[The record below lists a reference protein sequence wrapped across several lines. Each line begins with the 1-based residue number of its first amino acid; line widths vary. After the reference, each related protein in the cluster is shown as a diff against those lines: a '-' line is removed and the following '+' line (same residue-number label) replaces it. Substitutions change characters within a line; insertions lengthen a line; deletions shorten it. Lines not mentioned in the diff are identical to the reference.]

1 MADAELSTDA
11 DRTADADRSTDF
23 SGGVVALFLT
33 QVFGAGLGI
42 FSGILL
48 ARLLGPAEKGDY
60 YILTLVPA
68 TAMVVLQL
76 GLPRAFGFYTA
87 RGVTMTIVTKAFVLT
102 GLLTV
107 VAIVGLFVLLPLLQ
121 ADIFHDIPIELIA
134 FSFLSFPLA
143 INGAFTIA
151 IVMGRKGVR
160 WYSGINVITSIAGLV
175 FLIVFLIGIGPTVTA
190 AIAAYV
196 ATNLVQTVGS
206 AIGARRLTAGL
217 PKVEKVTY
225 RSLFRYGLPSYP
237 GSLAVFFSYRVDAY
251 LIAFLMLDSA
261 TALGYYSLAVGL
273 AEIVFFFPRAVST
286 LYFPHVAGAPRE
298 ESARQVATMSRV
310 TLLVTSVSALLMAP
324 AAAVMVF
331 LVLPAY
337 IPSLPALFVLL
348 PGVVVFSVTFV
359 ANGYLT
365 GIDRVGVT
373 SIVSVISVVTNVIA
387 NLILI
392 PLFGIVGAATASLIS
407 YSFSSVL
414 LTIIASRLT
423 TTPIRRFWLPGPADV
438 RFTAATT
445 IAVLARLR
453 RAAPALSG
461 DPGS

>member
-1 MADAELSTDA
+1 MSATD
-11 DRTADADRSTDF
+11 RGTDF
-23 SGGVVALFLT
+23 SGGVVVLFMT

-42 FSGILL
+42 ISGILL
-48 ARLLGPAEKGDY
+48 ARLLGPTEKGDY

-68 TAMVVLQL
+68 TAMVLLQL
-76 GLPRAFGFYTA
+76 GLPRAFGYYTA

-102 GLLTV
+102 ALLTL
-107 VAIVGLFVLLPLLQ
+107 VAIAGLFILLPILQ
-121 ADIFHDIPIELIA
+121 ANIFHDIPLEQILFA
-134 FSFLSFPLA
+134 FLSFPLA

-160 WYSGINVITSIAGLV
+160 WYAGVNVISSIAGLV

-190 AIAAYV
+190 ALAAYV
-196 ATNLVQTVGS
+196 ATTLVQTVGS
-206 AIGARRLTAGL
+206 AIGARRLTVGL
-217 PKVEKVTY
+217 PQIEKATY

-251 LIAFLMLDSA
+251 LIAFLMLDSS

-286 LYFPHVAGAPRE
+286 LYFPHVAGSPRE
-298 ESARQVATMSRV
+298 ELARQVAMMSRV
-310 TLLVTSVSALLMAP
+310 TLLVTSASALLMAP

-337 IPSLPALFVLL
+337 VPSLPALFVLL
-348 PGVVVFSVTFV
+348 PGVVVFSVSFV

-365 GIDRVGVT
+365 GIDRVGIT
-373 SIVSVISVVTNVIA
+373 SVVSVASVVTNVIA

-407 YSFSSVL
+407 YSLSSVIQ
-414 LTIIASRLT
+414 TIIASRLSQ
-423 TTPIRRFWLPGPADV
+423 TPFHRFWLPGPTDV
-438 RFTAATT
+438 RFAVATT

-453 RAAPALSG
+453 RAAPVMSG